1 VSTIRAQ
8 IAEIARKHPQEALT
22 SLNQHLTADLLR
34 ESCWKL
40 RKTAAAGVDGK
51 TVEEYGKELEKR
63 LPQLIEEIKGGSYRA
78 LPARRGY
85 IPKPGKNEKRPLG
98 IPAVEDK
105 TVQKAAVTILEPI
118 YEQEFYPFSYGFRP
132 GTGALEATRA
142 LGRAIEKG
150 GMHWLVEV
158 DIRKFFDTLSH
169 EQLRAILRQ
178 RVRDGVMLRLID
190 KWLKAGV
197 LEDGAWQATEAGK
210 PQGGIISPLLANLYL
225 HEVLDKWYANDIK
238 GRLKGGSFLI
248 RYADDF
254 VMGFEHEE
262 DARRVMEV
270 LPKRF
275 ARFSL
280 SLNMQ
285 KTRVIDFRK
294 PGRPEGKPESFDFLG
309 FTHYWGRSRNGRIIH
324 KLKTAK
330 DRLARSCRAVWEWCR
345 KHLHQRVDEQCRGLN
360 WKLRGHYSYY
370 GMTHNIRALRRY
382 YLTVCRTW
390 FRWLRRRGNDR
401 KLTWEA
407 FATLLNRHPLA
418 SPRIIHNLYEPC
430 KSSV

>member
-1 VSTIRAQ
+1 M
-8 IAEIARKHPQEALT
+8 ALT
-22 SLNQHLTADLLR
+22 SLNQYLTADLIR
-34 ESCWKL
+34 ESCRKL
-40 RKTAAAGVDGK
+40 RKRAAVGVDGK
-51 TVEEYGKELEKR
+51 TAEEYGKELEER
-63 LPQLIEEIKGGSYRA
+63 LPQLIEEIKSGRYQA

-105 TVQKAAVTILEPI
+105 TIQKAVVAILEPI
-118 YEQEFYPFSYGFRP
+118 YEQEFYPFSYGFRQ
-132 GTGALEATRA
+132 GVGALEATRA
-142 LGRAIEKG
+142 LRRAIEEGKTY
-150 GMHWLVEV
+150 WLVEV

-169 EQLRAILRQ
+169 EHLRGFLRQ
-178 RVRDGVMLRLID
+178 RVRDGVILRLID

-197 LEDGAWQATEAGK
+197 MEDGAWQETEEGT

-225 HEVLDKWYANDIK
+225 HEVLDKWYAKEIK
-238 GRLKGGSFLI
+238 GRLKGRSFLI

-254 VMGFEHEE
+254 VMGFEREE

-285 KTRVIDFRK
+285 KTRKVDFRK
-294 PGRPEGKPESFDFLG
+294 PNRLEEKPESFDFLG
-309 FTHYWGRSRNGRIIH
+309 FTHYWGRSRDGRMIH

-345 KHLHQRVDEQCRGLN
+345 KHLHLPVEEQCQGLN

-370 GMTHNIRALRRY
+370 GLTHNTRALRQY
-382 YLTVCRTW
+382 HLTVCRTW
-390 FRWLRRRGNDR
+390 LQWLRRRGD
-401 KLTWEA
+401 KGLLTWGA
-407 FATLLNRHPLA
+407 FKSLLIRHPLMA
-418 SPRIIHNLYEPC
+418 PRIVHNLYKPC
-430 KSSV
+430 ESFV

>member
-1 VSTIRAQ
+1 MSTIQAQ
-8 IAEIARKHPQEALT
+8 ITEIARKYPQGALT
-22 SLNQHLTADLLR
+22 SLNQYLTADLMR
-34 ESCWKL
+34 ESCRKL
-40 RKTAAAGVDGK
+40 RTTAAVGVDGK
-51 TVEEYGKELEKR
+51 TAEEYGKGLEER
-63 LPQLIEEIKGGSYRA
+63 LPRLIEEIKSGSYRA

-85 IPKPGKNEKRPLG
+85 IPKPGKDEKRPLG

-105 TVQKAAVTILEPI
+105 TVQKAVVSILEPI

-132 GTGALEATRA
+132 GVGAYEATRA
-142 LGRAIEKG
+142 LRRDIEVGR
-150 GMHWLVEV
+150 MYWLVEV

-169 EQLRAILRQ
+169 EHLRTFLRQ
-178 RVRDGVMLRLID
+178 RVRDGVILRLID

-197 LEDGAWQATEAGK
+197 MEDGAWQATEEGT

-225 HEVLDKWYANDIK
+225 HEVLDKWYATEIK
-238 GRLKGGSFLI
+238 KRLKGRSFLI

-254 VMGFEHEE
+254 VMGFETEE

-285 KTRVIDFRK
+285 KTKVVDFRK
-294 PGRPEGKPESFDFLG
+294 PNGPEGKPESFDFLG
-309 FTHYWGRSRNGRIIH
+309 FTHYWGRSRDGRTIH

-345 KHLHQRVDEQCRGLN
+345 KHLHLTVDEQCRGLN
-360 WKLRGHYSYY
+360 GKLRGHYGYY
-370 GMTHNIRALRRY
+370 GLTHNTRALRQYHAR
-382 YLTVCRTW
+382 VRRIW
-390 FRWLRRRGNDR
+390 FRWLRRRGNDG

-407 FATLLNRHPLA
+407 FANLLIRHPLA
-418 SPRIIHNLYEPC
+418 SPRIVHDLYKPC
-430 KSSV
+430 KSFV